1 MKYIDTDRL
10 KSVIKRLADLY
21 QDTFTDNMRD
31 RLIDFIDA
39 CIPDIVLKKETTED
53 SIQQEQPKIGHW
65 KPTEEQM
72 EALEDAWF
80 GCGNKETSLILSSL
94 MLDLKKLIDS

>member
-10 KSVIKRLADLY
+10 KNVIKRLADLY

-53 SIQQEQPKIGHW
+53 SLQQEQPDVNL
-65 KPTEEQM
+65 EEETDVYLEPIKAWQIQEAPYTSM
-72 EALEDAWF
+72 ENIVRHFYELGKNA
-80 GCGNKETSLILSSL
+80 K
-94 MLDLKKLIDS
+94 